1 LDEALVISVV
11 DDDESVREAIKGFIR
26 SLGYVAATFAS
37 AEEFLKSE
45 RVHETAC
52 LITDV
57 QMPGMSGIELQS
69 RLIAKGYRLPIIFIT
84 AFPEAKARAQA
95 LAAGAL
101 GFLSKPFSDEKL
113 ISYLDEA
120 LARRGA

>member
-69 RLIAKGYRLPIIFIT
+69 RLIAKGHRLPIIFIT